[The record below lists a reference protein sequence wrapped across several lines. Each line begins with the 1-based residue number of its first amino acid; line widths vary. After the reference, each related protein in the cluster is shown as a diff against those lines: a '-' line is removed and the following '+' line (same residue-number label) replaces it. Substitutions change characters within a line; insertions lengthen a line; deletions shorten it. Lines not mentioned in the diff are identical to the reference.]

1 MTQGGNIMIK
11 NVMTGTYIKDG
22 ENYNFDFYTDLS
34 AYDKLKFVKS
44 VTNTLV
50 GDDYNSIIR
59 DLIFDFYIVDIFAIN
74 VDTSFVK
81 NNEEE
86 PTVNPI
92 ISIEEFLED
101 NNIAEIIKVNAEDGL
116 IDELN
121 KAIDENIE
129 YRTGIHK
136 NTLNDALTG
145 LINTLE
151 KKLNDV
157 DLGSMLEVMESF
169 GGITDEFTPQ
179 NIVNAYMNTDVAKNN
194 IKELDETRKR
204 NAEFAEEVSKV
215 IDISKK

>member
-1 MTQGGNIMIK
+1 MK
-11 NVMTGTYIKDG
+11 DVMTGTYIKDG
-22 ENYNFDFYTDLS
+22 ENYNFDFYTDLT

-50 GDDYNSIIR
+50 SNDYNSIIR
-59 DLIFDFYIVDIFAIN
+59 DLIFDFYIVDIFAID
-74 VDTSFVK
+74 VDTSFV
-81 NNEEE
+81 NGDEEE

-92 ISIEEFLED
+92 ISIEDFLEE
-101 NNIAEIIKVNAEDGL
+101 NNIADIIKTNARDGL

-121 KAIDENIE
+121 KAVDENIE

-136 NTLNDALTG
+136 NALNDALTG

-151 KKLNDV
+151 KKLDNI
-157 DLGSMLEVMESF
+157 DLGSLLEVMESF
-169 GGITDEFTPQ
+169 SGITGEFTPQ